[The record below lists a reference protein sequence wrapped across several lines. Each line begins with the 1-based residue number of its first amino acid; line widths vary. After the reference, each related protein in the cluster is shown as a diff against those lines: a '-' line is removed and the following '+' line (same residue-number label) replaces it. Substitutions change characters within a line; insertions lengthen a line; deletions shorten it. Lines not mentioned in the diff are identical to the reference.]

1 MINGL
6 MGSQLASECPKGHPL
21 SPRVTP
27 VVGGCDGPCGRKV
40 GKGEMVRDC
49 RQCNY
54 YICSSCVPTCRNGHA
69 LAPRITPTGGGCD
82 GPCRRKVGKGE
93 SVFDCRQ
100 CNWYLCTTCM
110 PLKEAVKASSGG
122 PDVDMRSVAEALP
135 SLPPCDLFLSHT
147 QRDPEVCCRY
157 ILSAC
162 YCRSSSPASAADS
175 ISRWHHVICHQH
187 WPLDFIDHST
197 L

>member
-1 MINGL
+1 

-21 SPRVTP
+21 SPPVTP

-40 GKGEMVRDC
+40 GKGEMVRDF

-122 PDVDMRSVAEALP
+122 PGVDMRSVAEALP
-135 SLPPCDLFLSHT
+135 WSDPHPSEAAANLPSIGGGTACCVCTSSRRLWLKLLK
-147 QRDPEVCCRY
+147 QRPHLHCYLVVHGHKMGQCR
-157 ILSAC
+157 IGFS
-162 YCRSSSPASAADS
+162 
-175 ISRWHHVICHQH
+175 V
-187 WPLDFIDHST
+187 
-197 L
+197 